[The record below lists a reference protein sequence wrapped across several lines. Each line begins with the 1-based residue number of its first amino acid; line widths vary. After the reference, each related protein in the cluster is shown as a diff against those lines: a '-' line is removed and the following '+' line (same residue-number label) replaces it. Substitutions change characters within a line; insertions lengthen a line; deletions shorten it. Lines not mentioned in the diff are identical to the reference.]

1 MSLTIPK
8 TCAMGSSQ
16 TGLVGTI
23 GVTILNSDGTVHT
36 VRATA
41 NIYEIGGGCYGKDIT
56 FDDNFKGSIKWDTGG
71 VTPVYAVE
79 DMYADGQVD
88 KIYDEMDSGF
98 LMVFF
103 YFTVLGAHMYDLWL
117 IQGLDTANP
126 MTVTPT
132 SRVAETIQQ
141 AITGDGTS
149 STTITRTA

>member
-1 MSLTIPK
+1 M
-8 TCAMGSSQ
+8 
-16 TGLVGTI
+16 GTI
-23 GVTILNSDGTVHT
+23 GVTILNSDGTVHNA
-36 VRATA
+36 RATA

-71 VTPVYAVE
+71 GAPVYAVE

-98 LMVFF
+98 LSCFF
-103 YFTVLGAHMYDLWL
+103 YFIMISNYLYDLWL

-132 SRVAETIQQ
+132 SRTAETIQQ
-141 AITGDGTS
+141 TISGDGKTTS
-149 STTITRTA
+149 TITRTA

>member
-1 MSLTIPK
+1 
-8 TCAMGSSQ
+8 MGSSQ
-16 TGLVGTI
+16 TALVGTI

-36 VRATA
+36 ARATA
-41 NIYEIGGGCYGKDIT
+41 NIYEIGGGCYGKDCT

-71 VTPVYAVE
+71 GTPVYAIESYYV
-79 DMYADGQVD
+79 AGQVD

-98 LMVFF
+98 LSFFF
-103 YFTVLGAHMYDLWL
+103 YFIMLSNYMYDLWL

-141 AITGDGTS
+141 AISGDGTAS
-149 STTITRTA
+149 STITRTA